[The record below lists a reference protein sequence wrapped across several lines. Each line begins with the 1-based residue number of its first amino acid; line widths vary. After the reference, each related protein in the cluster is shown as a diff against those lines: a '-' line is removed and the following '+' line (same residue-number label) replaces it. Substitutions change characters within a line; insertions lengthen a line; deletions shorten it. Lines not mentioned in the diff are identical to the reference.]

1 MDLFPALFNHLNR
14 TDEIK
19 PVFIGQ
25 YASVDGLPKID
36 YPPIYYWM
44 DTSKGVMLLS
54 FNEPMLRKICF
65 IEDFD
70 SGLVSDMSEEV
81 MSDINSA
88 LDMLKM
94 VTQRTFVT
102 SFETA
107 YENQEK
113 ARARTSSVFYKL
125 GKSLSKLFH
134 LKS

>member
-19 PVFIGQ
+19 PVFLGQ
-25 YASVDGLPKID
+25 YASVDRLPKID

-44 DTSKGVMLLS
+44 DTSKGVTLLS

-65 IEDFD
+65 IEAFD

-81 MSDINSA
+81 MTDINSA

-94 VTQRTFVT
+94 VTQRAFVK
-102 SFETA
+102 SFKTA
-107 YENQEK
+107 YEEREQ
-113 ARARTSSVFYKL
+113 ARASAPSVFYRL
-125 GKSLSKLFH
+125 GKSLSKLFKK
-134 LKS
+134 L